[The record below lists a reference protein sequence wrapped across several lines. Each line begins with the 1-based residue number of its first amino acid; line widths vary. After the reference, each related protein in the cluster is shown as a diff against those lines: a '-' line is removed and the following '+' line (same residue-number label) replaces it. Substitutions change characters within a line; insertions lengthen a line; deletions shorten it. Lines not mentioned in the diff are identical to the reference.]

1 LLVKGRVAGEVQVET
16 TTQTIITIALNFSC
30 LLSLFSPFVRTSIA
44 FILNRHSL
52 HSSMARIMMPI
63 GIKGIHI
70 ACILNGEE
78 FHLLGSFLTGNL
90 PGHLLSLEETFS
102 FQVVQLVHHR
112 LSLLTLA
119 FLEIPA
125 AHLARRSNRKD
136 LEEEEDGTLAI
147 QVHSSNSSNSL
158 DLQPSAG
165 FRHLPGPLEVPEE

>member
-30 LLSLFSPFVRTSIA
+30 LLSLFSPFVRISIA

-136 LEEEEDGTLAI
+136 LEEEDGTLAI
-147 QVHSSNSSNSL
+147 QVYSSSSNSL

-165 FRHLPGPLEVPEE
+165 CRHPHGPLEVPEE